1 MPPRPSKQRPYYH
14 SGRRSRRKCYKAMR
28 EVSAILAQIEGE
40 MTPDQL
46 AAIAAMQLTQ
56 DDLLV

>member
-1 MPPRPSKQRPYYH
+1 
-14 SGRRSRRKCYKAMR
+14 MR